1 MCDSIYTSTKKIMI
15 YSILIINLFLTFKN
29 GNFRTNQRTN

>member
-1 MCDSIYTSTKKIMI
+1 MFNSIYTIPKKI
-15 YSILIINLFLTFKN
+15 ILYNNKLFLTFKKN